1 MITKEFKG
9 QKLCNSIWALVA
21 YKADTGHDLFE
32 DAASLKE
39 GASGLFIVN
48 AYGAFRRA
56 WRKTAG
62 EPDKQ
67 SCTEVANE
75 ELDIADIANP
85 ELVGIIAS
93 LISGKPGQTTQQ
105 EAVGGPKSEG

>member
-1 MITKEFKG
+1 MITREFKG

-21 YKADTGHDLFE
+21 YKADTSHDLFE
-32 DAASLKE
+32 DAALLKE

-62 EPDKQ
+62 ESDKQ
-67 SCTEVANE
+67 TCTEIAGG
-75 ELDIADIANP
+75 ELDIADVADP
-85 ELVGIIAS
+85 ELVGIIAE
-93 LISGKPGQTTQQ
+93 LISGKARSNAQ
-105 EAVGGPKSEG
+105 EGSIAGPKSEG